1 MKKINYS
8 KQTVFNYIFGN
19 DIEEFELEDLEN
31 DASFMTDVIKT
42 TNDFKLY
49 DFASDEVKQDFE
61 FVRTVIE
68 KYRDNTIFI
77 MNVANTY
84 LAQGEELK
92 TKPEYMEILAMM
104 IEFIKD
110 DDKKL
115 DYSIKALV
123 EYEENMI
130 NLHVFKN
137 ENEDDKE
144 FVNDFGLGFSYIKD
158 AYEGLPYATKYF
170 AVRLTHNLF
179 YNNEKSINQI
189 ISENLKLKDKGI
201 NNFIIEY
208 VCMHDS
214 YLSGYLSVNPNIL
227 KKFNKEISIDINNY
241 EFYNTS
247 LFDRKIKIIW
257 QEGLEEYNKN
267 SGKYSYLFMQFLDS
281 ILYNN
286 KLVEEYEKYSNEKV
300 DTEVIIKKEKL
311 DFMDLMFYT
320 YLEKL
325 VLDLFL
331 NYEISYKDEFEEP
344 TKIYDFPK
352 K

>member
-31 DASFMTDVIKT
+31 DAFFMTDVIKT

-49 DFASDEVKQDFE
+49 DFASDLVKQDFE

-92 TKPEYMEILAMM
+92 TKPEYMEILSMM

-144 FVNDFGLGFSYIKD
+144 FVDDFGLGFSYIKD

-189 ISENLKLKDKGI
+189 ISENLRLKDKGI

-208 VCMHDS
+208 VCMIHI
-214 YLSGYLSVNPNIL
+214 YL
-227 KKFNKEISIDINNY
+227 
-241 EFYNTS
+241 
-247 LFDRKIKIIW
+247 
-257 QEGLEEYNKN
+257 
-267 SGKYSYLFMQFLDS
+267 
-281 ILYNN
+281 
-286 KLVEEYEKYSNEKV
+286 
-300 DTEVIIKKEKL
+300 VIYQLIQ
-311 DFMDLMFYT
+311 
-320 YLEKL
+320 
-325 VLDLFL
+325 
-331 NYEISYKDEFEEP
+331 
-344 TKIYDFPK
+344 IY
-352 K
+352 